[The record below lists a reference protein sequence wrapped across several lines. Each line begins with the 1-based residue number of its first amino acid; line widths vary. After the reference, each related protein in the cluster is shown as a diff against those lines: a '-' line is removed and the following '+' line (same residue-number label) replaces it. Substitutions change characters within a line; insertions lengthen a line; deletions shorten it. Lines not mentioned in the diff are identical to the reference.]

1 MDLYILRHA
10 WAFERDDS
18 RWPDDDLRPL
28 TEEGQERFQQVAS
41 RLSGRGMT
49 PQLIATSPL
58 VRCMETARILSR
70 TVEKV
75 KVVELDELRPGS
87 DFEGLLRWTAEQ
99 CGKHDRIAWVGHSPD
114 VDRMCAALIG
124 DGQAVIRFAKGGAA
138 AVRFDSPPKPR
149 GGELQWLVTAKLLGV

>member
-58 VRCMETARILSR
+58 VRCVETARILSR
-70 TVEKV
+70 TAEKV
-75 KVVELDELRPGS
+75 KVVELDELRP
-87 DFEGLLRWTAEQ
+87 RQ
-99 CGKHDRIAWVGHSPD
+99 
-114 VDRMCAALIG
+114 
-124 DGQAVIRFAKGGAA
+124 RF
-138 AVRFDSPPKPR
+138 
-149 GGELQWLVTAKLLGV
+149 